1 MQNQTI
7 EPFKVIGLKIRTTN
21 ENGQSA
27 KDIGDLWT
35 KFLSE
40 NIADKIPNKID
51 HSILSIYTN
60 YQGDYTQPYDT
71 ILGCKVSSLDEIP
84 KDMIGQNF
92 AGGDYIKFV
101 SKGSLNE
108 GVVYQ
113 TWDKIWKSD
122 LNRSYTADFEVYG
135 KKAQNPEN
143 AEVEIFVAIKST
155 VDE

>member
-1 MQNQTI
+1 M
-7 EPFKVIGLKIRTTN
+7 
-21 ENGQSA
+21 
-27 KDIGDLWT
+27 
-35 KFLSE
+35 
-40 NIADKIPNKID
+40 
-51 HSILSIYTN
+51 
-60 YQGDYTQPYDT
+60 
-71 ILGCKVSSLDEIP
+71 
-84 KDMIGQNF
+84 
-92 AGGDYIKFV
+92 

-155 VDE
+155 DDE